1 MLRSCQGTPTA
12 KTGAAPVIAV
22 FMIAGCVAMVGEYS
36 IPHACCFL
44 FHNMW
49 PLCEAD
55 PVQAAAAGA
64 FPLASDIKQI

>member
-1 MLRSCQGTPTA
+1 MKNVAFTPTA

-22 FMIAGCVAMVGEYS
+22 FMIAGCVTMVGEYS
-36 IPHACCFL
+36 IPHACCF
-44 FHNMW
+44 FFRTMW

-55 PVQAAAAGA
+55 PVQAAAGA